1 MPSITKNINHVNN
14 MFQRLYM
21 YAYHL
26 SEMLDIHFVPKLLHL
41 TCLIFINCSNV
52 LSFNEH
58 LSGRKVLPALLK
70 ILPTGA
76 DVA

>member
-1 MPSITKNINHVNN
+1 
-14 MFQRLYM
+14 M

-41 TCLIFINCSNV
+41 MFINCSNV

-58 LSGRKVLPALLK
+58 LSGRKVLPAMLK